1 MTDGPPSGTPP
12 RCHLIHHVGVFASAF
27 EASRAIYLAGLEPLG
42 IVAGYSTD
50 SVCELWR
57 TGHDTPSLSL
67 ERATDLI
74 TRGVHLAFTA
84 DDRAQVDTFH
94 TAAVAAGATSRHLPR
109 HWPEYGAYCAF
120 VTDPDGNNIE
130 ALVKD
135 A

>member
-12 RCHLIHHVGVFASAF
+12 RCHLIHHVGVFA
-27 EASRAIYLAGLEPLG
+27 P
-42 IVAGYSTD
+42 
-50 SVCELWR
+50 
-57 TGHDTPSLSL
+57 DTTLRRCQ